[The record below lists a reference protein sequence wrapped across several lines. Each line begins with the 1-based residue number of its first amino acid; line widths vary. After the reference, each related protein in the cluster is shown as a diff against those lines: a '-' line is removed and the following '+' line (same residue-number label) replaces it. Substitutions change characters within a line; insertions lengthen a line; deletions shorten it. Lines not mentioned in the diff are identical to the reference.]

1 MSDAPVYR
9 DLDQA
14 TLDRAYDQRAWS
26 ENAAELIARFGAA
39 SAAARAARPYHAD
52 LAYGAGADER
62 IDIFPSGTEGAPI
75 HVHIHGGAWRAL
87 GKHDASFAAP
97 AFTTAG
103 INYAAPDFTNLPAV
117 RIPDMVDQLCRALA
131 FIHREARAFGA
142 DPDRILLS
150 GHSSGAH
157 LAAVLLTVDWTTYG
171 LPVNLVKGAVLVA
184 GLYDMEPVLLSSRR
198 TYVHLDPAEA
208 ERLSPILHVVTI
220 RCPVV
225 VAYGGRESPEF
236 VRQAEA
242 FAGALWTARRDVTL
256 LVEPELNHFEVAEEL
271 GRPGSAIYE
280 AALAQALARGV

>member
-62 IDIFPSGTEGAPI
+62 IPDI
-75 HVHIHGGAWRAL
+75 
-87 GKHDASFAAP
+87 
-97 AFTTAG
+97 
-103 INYAAPDFTNLPAV
+103 
-117 RIPDMVDQLCRALA
+117 VDQLCRALA
-131 FIHREARAFGA
+131 FIHREARAFSA

-242 FAGALWTARRDVTL
+242 FADALWTARRDVTL